1 MADFIIARK
10 MAIFD
15 SKIGQFSK
23 YRDPKSKFAKN
34 GHFLFLNEFGQ
45 FLKNVFYSW
54 MDFSKNGHFWLENEP
69 DQFS

>member
-1 MADFIIARK
+1 MFRTGRLGVIIHKKMADFIIARK

-45 FLKNVFYSW
+45 FLKNVFYS
-54 MDFSKNGHFWLENEP
+54 
-69 DQFS
+69 